1 MSAVLNFD
9 ASQVQPDSGV
19 QDPVPAGWYNTVI
32 DQSELKPT
40 KDATGHYLEIRHNI
54 IDGAH
59 AGKKIYGR
67 LNLRNAN
74 PTAQEIGYKQLSA
87 VCHAVGVL
95 QVQDS
100 AQLHNIPL
108 KIKVKLRAAS
118 GDYEASNEIVSW
130 KNINEVVQ
138 MASAVSAGFPAPA
151 GGAPTPPAFSAP
163 MQPPAA
169 PAPQAPQFAPP
180 QQQAPQQAPAAPQW
194 QAPAAPQPWAQPQ
207 APQMQPQSPVQQ
219 PQMQQQ
225 AAPQFAPP
233 PMQPQAPAPAPQPA
247 PVQQAPAQQPAQQP
261 AAPQA
266 PVQQPWQGAQT
277 ATPPWMAPQAPQA

>member
-9 ASQVQPDSGV
+9 ASQIAPDSGV

-40 KDATGHYLEIRHNI
+40 KDGTGNYLEIRHNI

-59 AGKKIYGR
+59 AGKKVYGR

-108 KIKVKLRAAS
+108 KIKVKVRAAS
-118 GDYEASNEIVSW
+118 GEYEASNEIVSW

-151 GGAPTPPAFSAP
+151 ATPAAFAPPAF
-163 MQPPAA
+163 AA
-169 PAPQAPQFAPP
+169 PAPVAPAPQFAPAAAPAPAAAAPQWQAPVAPQPWQQPGAPVAPQAPQAPQQPQYAPAPQQPQAPQFAP
-180 QQQAPQQAPAAPQW
+180 QQAPQQPQ
-194 QAPAAPQPWAQPQ
+194 
-207 APQMQPQSPVQQ
+207 
-219 PQMQQQ
+219 
-225 AAPQFAPP
+225 
-233 PMQPQAPAPAPQPA
+233 A
-247 PVQQAPAQQPAQQP
+247 PVQQAPQQPQQAQAAAP
-261 AAPQA
+261 AAA
-266 PVQQPWQGAQT
+266 PAWNGAQT
-277 ATPPWMAPQAPQA
+277 ATPPWMQPQQPQA

>member
-95 QVQDS
+95 QVQNS

-194 QAPAAPQPWAQPQ
+194 QAPTPPQPWA
-207 APQMQPQSPVQQ
+207 
-219 PQMQQQ
+219 
-225 AAPQFAPP
+225 
-233 PMQPQAPAPAPQPA
+233 QPQAPAPAPQPA